1 MDSQQKDILRFRIAK
16 AWVNEQ
22 IGKRRSYAD
31 AERYK
36 TFNEELR
43 DKDFSDA
50 RVLLKMIFKE
60 VDSHNSKIKSKLT
73 LLENMNY
80 KRDWLK
86 SKVFNEVSSIPIKQI
101 DKLIEDNPDKDY
113 YEIYRILI
121 GRF

>member
-16 AWVNEQ
+16 CWVNEQ

-43 DKDFSDA
+43 DKELSDA
-50 RVLLKMIFKE
+50 RVLLRMIFKE

-73 LLENMNY
+73 LIENMNY
-80 KRDWLK
+80 KRNWIN
-86 SKVFNEVSSIPIKQI
+86 SKMFNEVSYIPIKLI
-101 DKLIEDNPDKDY
+101 DKLIEVNSDKDY
-113 YEIYRILI
+113 YEIYRMLI
-121 GRF
+121 G